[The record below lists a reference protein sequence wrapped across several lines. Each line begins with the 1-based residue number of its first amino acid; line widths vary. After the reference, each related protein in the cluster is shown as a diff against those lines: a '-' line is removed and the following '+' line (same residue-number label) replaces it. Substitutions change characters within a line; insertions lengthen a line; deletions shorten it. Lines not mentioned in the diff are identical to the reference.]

1 MLKITVAGRLG
12 RDAQY
17 KTTQGGAELC
27 SFAVAAD
34 VGFGENKQTYWV
46 DVTRWGKGAE
56 GLSRHLLKGT
66 SVTVTGDLSTREYE
80 GKTYL
85 QCRADEVALQ
95 GGRQGGERKQPYD
108 DGGGADNWQNDPL
121 DDDAD
126 SIPF

>member
-1 MLKITVAGRLG
+1 MLKVTVAGRLG

-17 KTTQGGAELC
+17 KTTQGGAERC

-56 GLSRHLLKGT
+56 GLSRYLLKGT
-66 SVTVTGDLSTREYE
+66 SVTVVGDLSTREYE

-85 QCRADEVALQ
+85 QCRADEVVLQ

-108 DGGGADNWQNDPL
+108 DQQDSVADNRQNDPL
-121 DDDAD
+121 DD